1 MCLSTG
7 SGSASVWRS
16 FRERL
21 AGPARISGLGLGLL
35 VLIVT
40 VTACSGK
47 KETSSSPSKDGAPM
61 KVVSKSPL
69 VVTNADGSPFVPTKT
84 FTGDGSGKAWEI
96 PVGPVAVKGGKL
108 TVQVGAIPGYDSVYD
123 YARLEGADGKS
134 VKVEAE
140 DPATKGDTYAKSDGT
155 PGHWWL
161 HSYKAFSKEQAVLVR
176 KTQGTAPVLSTTLN
190 VPDGTYQLFIGSF
203 QGDSSGPFA
212 IGVRWE

>member
-1 MCLSTG
+1 MSPSTG
-7 SGSASVWRS
+7 PGSASVPRS
-16 FRERL
+16 SGERL
-21 AGPARISGLGLGLL
+21 AGPARISRLGLGLL
-35 VLIVT
+35 LLAFS

-47 KETSSSPSKDGAPM
+47 KETASSPSKETAPT
-61 KVVSKSPL
+61 KAISRSPL

-96 PVGPVAVKGGKL
+96 PVGPVTVKGGKL
-108 TVQVGAIPGYDSVYD
+108 TVQVGAVPGYDSIYD
-123 YARLEGADGKS
+123 YARLEGTDGKS

-140 DPATKGDTYAKSDGT
+140 DPGTKGDTYSKSDGT

-161 HSYKAFSKEQAVLVR
+161 HSYKVFSKEQAVLVR
-176 KTQGTAPVLSTTLN
+176 KTQGTAPVLTTTFN
-190 VPDGTYQLFIGSF
+190 VPDGTYQLYIGSF